1 MLIKLAYIANNTL
14 CSSASSACLCAIS
27 LAERYEDKTV
37 ANPKRW
43 LLFFFLRYFVSMNY
57 SYSSQNSWFKTAAKR
72 LIALPIFGWVEVN
85 TDFCNFFTLILFDI
99 LCKANDF
106 LMICSTWYCNPYWPI
121 CYAQF
126 LRASP
131 VLDIVIH
138 IDLGEKKENLTWWH
152 WWTMLCSVPWN
163 ISSSF
168 VKISL

>member
-138 IDLGEKKENLTWWH
+138 IDLGEKGEFNLMTLVDYA
-152 WWTMLCSVPWN
+152 ML
-163 ISSSF
+163 SS
-168 VKISL
+168 LEHL